1 MPPHTPPVLP
11 PALLLLREDLGYV
24 PYDRAAVRSA
34 TDSGGGD
41 TSSGTGGWTD
51 GSPAGSSISGGGGGG
66 GGGGGVYGLSS
77 AGGAAGAT
85 VGKRKGFGRFKV
97 FGAMKSLLRPQADVE
112 RAKNGGGN
120 SSTERGTPTPPF
132 AISPAPSFSP
142 TNPGGV
148 RVVASGGGGGGGGG
162 GRGGGGGGEGRTAAQ
177 EAALAALLSG
187 EHEGLFREEKVEG
200 DYQGDGEEKSCRPS
214 WLEGRREEDKKGEE
228 EKSCRP
234 NWLEGRGQEDTRWL
248 GGGRECKQPG
258 EGVEESKSSFFL
270 LPRAPGGSTAERTV
284 PPPVSTNRIRPRQ
297 LPSTEEGQA
306 PSPLLAGGSGS
317 RDAEAMAAAMAAAM
331 EAAATEGAP
340 ATSAARQRGKG
351 WRTKIKRR
359 SRRRDQ
365 EPEGDFAA
373 AGTEA
378 GAAESQGPS
387 PILSPAAAG
396 GGEAAAEAAAPA
408 GLTALG
414 LSPGTA
420 ERGGKRSL
428 RGEGSGASEEEAAV
442 ARLTEMSR
450 AAQPVRELTP
460 HLVEELDGGGGGFTL
475 TVFKYN
481 KQDQVPTPLVCGKFA
496 TSYEADRAA
505 EAFSSP
511 VWHEPTPNSTCAECQ
526 SVFRPVLQRRRH
538 HCRNC
543 GRLVCTTCAL
553 RFWPKHML
561 PHSYRT
567 SSTERRVRVCRTC
580 YSVGKAFRR
589 ALLRGSYQGA
599 MEAHGTGCVN
609 LRAPFSDRELP
620 VHCAAAGG
628 NVSLMM
634 WLLEDRCCP
643 IFMDDEKTMPHL
655 DGAGRSVMAAAADS
669 GRVEMMRYLTFTQP
683 SAASG
688 MGMAPF
694 WRGLQACLRND
705 EDKHDDDRGRGRDRA
720 PLEGTSHPE
729 PKGRGGSRDA
739 GGGDDGG
746 KSCYPV
752 GSSADRNPAWRSNA
766 PGSAVGGGNGS
777 GGVEG
782 CDTFL
787 AGMRAGAGGG
797 GGGSGTGDRDPL
809 QAALEMSVVE
819 AGYSIYELTTGKD
832 GSGGDDGGGGGGMK
846 GKNACIVCF
855 DRPVNCT
862 FVPCGHHCC
871 CMPCAES
878 KLNLCP
884 VCGVAID
891 KKIKT
896 ISA

>member
-1 MPPHTPPVLP
+1 
-11 PALLLLREDLGYV
+11 
-24 PYDRAAVRSA
+24 
-34 TDSGGGD
+34 
-41 TSSGTGGWTD
+41 
-51 GSPAGSSISGGGGGG
+51 
-66 GGGGGVYGLSS
+66 
-77 AGGAAGAT
+77 
-85 VGKRKGFGRFKV
+85 
-97 FGAMKSLLRPQADVE
+97 
-112 RAKNGGGN
+112 
-120 SSTERGTPTPPF
+120 
-132 AISPAPSFSP
+132 
-142 TNPGGV
+142 
-148 RVVASGGGGGGGGG
+148 
-162 GRGGGGGGEGRTAAQ
+162 
-177 EAALAALLSG
+177 
-187 EHEGLFREEKVEG
+187 
-200 DYQGDGEEKSCRPS
+200 
-214 WLEGRREEDKKGEE
+214 
-228 EKSCRP
+228 
-234 NWLEGRGQEDTRWL
+234 
-248 GGGRECKQPG
+248 
-258 EGVEESKSSFFL
+258 
-270 LPRAPGGSTAERTV
+270 
-284 PPPVSTNRIRPRQ
+284 
-297 LPSTEEGQA
+297 
-306 PSPLLAGGSGS
+306 
-317 RDAEAMAAAMAAAM
+317 
-331 EAAATEGAP
+331 
-340 ATSAARQRGKG
+340 
-351 WRTKIKRR
+351 
-359 SRRRDQ
+359 
-365 EPEGDFAA
+365 
-373 AGTEA
+373 
-378 GAAESQGPS
+378 
-387 PILSPAAAG
+387 
-396 GGEAAAEAAAPA
+396 
-408 GLTALG
+408 
-414 LSPGTA
+414 
-420 ERGGKRSL
+420 
-428 RGEGSGASEEEAAV
+428 
-442 ARLTEMSR
+442 MSR

-526 SVFRPVLQRRRH
+526 SAFRPVLQRRRH

-599 MEAHGTGCVN
+599 MDAYGTGCVN

-634 WLLEDRCCP
+634 WLVEDRCCP
-643 IFMDDEKTMPHL
+643 TFMDDEKTMPHL

-683 SAASG
+683 SAVSG

-705 EDKHDDDRGRGRDRA
+705 EDKHDDDRA
-720 PLEGTSHPE
+720 PLEVRPPSQGTSHPE

-746 KSCYPV
+746 NSCYPV

-766 PGSAVGGGNGS
+766 PGSAVGGSNGS
-777 GGVEG
+777 SGVEG
-782 CDTFL
+782 SDAFL
-787 AGMRAGAGGG
+787 AGMRVGAGGG

-809 QAALEMSVVE
+809 QAALEMSVAE
-819 AGYSIYELTTGKD
+819 AGYSIYELTSGKD
-832 GSGGDDGGGGGGMK
+832 GGGGDDGGGGGGMK
-846 GKNACIVCF
+846 GKDACIVCF

-862 FVPCGHHCC
+862 LVPCGHHCC
-871 CMPCAES
+871 CMSCAES
-878 KLNLCP
+878 MFNLCP